1 MLDKFK
7 SYLQFGNRFCGI
19 EHTTKNGEE
28 LIVATLLKKHKNQI
42 DFEDSFEASS
52 IKEIINF
59 LPKRQHITLA
69 INNANVITKTIK
81 GSLNDSLKV
90 VYKAFPNINLNDF
103 YFEVI
108 EQSKNSFV
116 SICRKEYIDNLIE
129 EYTKANV
136 PIINFSLGN
145 MIVSSI
151 SKFAKNEEKLTSSNA
166 LIPIENKE
174 ILDIEKTEIE
184 SENKL
189 DINGL
194 TVTNIQLLSFS
205 GALNTVLKED
215 NTSTNYDDQKQFLK
229 NEYNNTRIFNQFL
242 KFGGLFLLGLF
253 LVNFLFFNHYFN
265 NVNTLQQAS
274 QINLSA
280 KEKVVT
286 LNESVNKTKEMVD
299 NMLKS
304 NSSKSSFYTNAIIQS
319 LPSSILLSEVNYQ
332 PLIKR
337 IKADKIIELEHNII
351 LVSGDSNSS
360 ESFSKWI
367 NDLEIN
373 NWIDSIEIIE
383 YSDVSKSK
391 SVFSIKIKMIND

>member
-81 GSLNDSLKV
+81 
-90 VYKAFPNINLNDF
+90 
-103 YFEVI
+103 I